1 MRGFPGQ
8 ITDNSSP
15 FSGES
20 MILEKSDAPFGVV
33 VVSDSD
39 GVCRLPDK
47 DNILEKGASTGVA
60 VGILILEKSNTNRC
74 NKPLEAPIG
83 SGEINYAIEKSV
95 VTVATIGTIFVKTET
110 DVNRNDVVFY
120 RVTSS
125 DVGNLGAIRND
136 DDGGK
141 CIKLNGA
148 VFKHSAKAGETVE
161 ISINLNSVVQEN

>member
-20 MILEKSDAPFGVV
+20 MILEKSNAPFGVV

-95 VTVATIGTIFVKTET
+95 VTIATTGTIFVETET
-110 DVNRNDVVFY
+110 DVNRNDEIIVNHKMRTSLENLWAVGDMRSEASRQVVCAAA
-120 RVTSS
+120 
-125 DVGNLGAIRND
+125 DGATAALDIV
-136 DDGGK
+136 
-141 CIKLNGA
+141 A
-148 VFKHSAKAGETVE
+148 YF
-161 ISINLNSVVQEN
+161 NSQK